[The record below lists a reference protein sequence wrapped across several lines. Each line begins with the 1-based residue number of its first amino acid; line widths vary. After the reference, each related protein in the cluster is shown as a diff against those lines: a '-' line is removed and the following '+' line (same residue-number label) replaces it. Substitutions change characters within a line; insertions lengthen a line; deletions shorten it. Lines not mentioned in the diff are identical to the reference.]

1 LCAGKKRGEFRTVE
15 QKKVTIARAHQR
27 IDEIL
32 KDAVMNAGLR
42 GKRKIF
48 VKPNM
53 SHPEYL
59 PGVVTS
65 PELIREVVGLLR
77 DNAEEVVVGESNG
90 FNYPCQSAFEK
101 TGIEAAVKEVGGS
114 VVNLS
119 DDRLVRVKIEN
130 GVALKELVLP
140 KTVLEADAIVDLALM
155 KTHEFAMFS
164 GAIKNLF
171 GCVPSNRRIYL
182 HPYLNEVFYR
192 LYTIIKP
199 QLTVMDAR
207 VAIEGNGPTKGKPV
221 NMNLML
227 ISNDALAIDVV
238 ASDIMGLDLKEIGHL
253 NYIAQKTD
261 FEESAVTVQGLQI
274 SEVARR
280 FERPR
285 IDLPVKAQMEIYK
298 HEYLTKALFCSL
310 GVVRL
315 FQKMT
320 NTYRQEPSELQL
332 G

>member
-1 LCAGKKRGEFRTVE
+1 ME
-15 QKKVTIARAHQR
+15 QKTVTIARAHRQ
-27 IDEIL
+27 IGEIL
-32 KDAVMNAGLR
+32 KDTVMNAGLS

-77 DNAEEVVVGESNG
+77 NNAEEVIIGESNG

-227 ISNDALAIDVV
+227 IGNDALAIDVV